1 MDNWSMAGV
10 LGNMMGK
17 KIQKLNMSL
26 VKFMFSK
33 KATKNYKIF
42 TVDLTHT
49 KGGFFS
55 ESAICFSNLQISK
68 KKNIQKKLS

>member
-42 TVDLTHT
+42 TVDLTLS
-49 KGGFFS
+49 KGQ
-55 ESAICFSNLQISK
+55 IISK
-68 KKNIQKKLS
+68 RLLVSSDSSKKRMNEFDFFA